1 MARSITIASRGS
13 QLALWQA
20 NHIKAE
26 LEKAHEGLSVEIK
39 VFKTQGDKI
48 LDVPLAKIGGKGL
61 FTKELEEA
69 MARGEAH
76 LAVHSLKDVP
86 TQFEPGFILAGV
98 TKRGDRRDAFLS
110 EKYASID
117 ELPSGSVVGTTS
129 LRRRMQLLKVR
140 PDLIIKN
147 LRGNIN
153 TRSQKLKDGL
163 YDAIV
168 LAYTGLERLEM
179 TRIVKH
185 VRPIDPSVMLP
196 AMGQGVLGIETLDD
210 PEIIAL
216 VQPLIDEQA
225 TVEST
230 IERTFI
236 DSLQGGCQV
245 PIGVSAELFN
255 DGTIYAKGIVG
266 LPNGKEIITAEVRGH
281 KENYAQLGAEL
292 TAQAIDK
299 GAKELLVRA
308 EAMAQDIL

>member
-1 MARSITIASRGS
+1 MVRHIAIASRGS
-13 QLALWQA
+13 KLALWQA
-20 NHIKAE
+20 EHIKAE
-26 LEKAHEGLSVEIK
+26 LERLHEGLTVEVK

-69 MARGEAH
+69 MKRGEAH

-86 TQFEPGFILAGV
+86 TQFEPGFVLAGV
-98 TKRGDRRDAFLS
+98 TARGDRRDAFLS

-117 ELPSGSVVGTTS
+117 ELPSGCVVGTTS
-129 LRRRMQLLKVR
+129 LRRRMQLLARR
-140 PDLIIKN
+140 PDLIIKS

-179 TRIVKH
+179 TRIVKY
-185 VRPIDPSVMLP
+185 VRPIDPEWMLP
-196 AMGQGVLGIETLDD
+196 AMGQGILGIETLED
-210 PEIIAL
+210 PEVIAL
-216 VQPLIDEQA
+216 VQPLIDEKA

-230 IERTFI
+230 IERAFI
-236 DSLQGGCQV
+236 DALQGGCQV

-255 DGTIYAKGIVG
+255 DGTVYAKGIVG
-266 LPNGKEIITAEVRGH
+266 LPDGKEIITAEVRGH
-281 KENYAQLGAEL
+281 KEEAQKLGSEL
-292 TAQAIDK
+292 TQQAIDK
-299 GAKELLVRA
+299 GAKEMLVRA
-308 EAMAQDIL
+308 EAMAEDIL